1 MMGFW
6 FFPFLLLLLL
16 LCVPFMLARHA
27 FGGGCGMARM
37 QGMTPTAPSA
47 PTAPAG
53 KDPVDIVRE
62 RLARGEIT
70 PAEYEEIRK
79 ALG

>member
-6 FFPFLLLLLL
+6 FFPFLLLVLL
-16 LCVPFMLARHA
+16 LCVPFMFARHA
-27 FGGGCGMARM
+27 FGGGCGMSRM
-37 QGMTPTAPSA
+37 YGPAPTQPSA

>member
-6 FFPFLLLLLL
+6 FFPFLLLVLL
-16 LCVPFMLARHA
+16 LCVPLMFMRHGL
-27 FGGGCGMARM
+27 GGGCGMARM
-37 QGMTPTAPSA
+37 YGPAPTQPTAPV
-47 PTAPAG
+47 G
-53 KDPVDIVRE
+53 KDPVDIARE